1 MLIFSS
7 FSKIPLQPFIMKW
20 LYPSVLL
27 IVILC
32 CHIAYPSMHQTDE
45 REHLQSH
52 FISLDLLHLT
62 PISRCSVIPWQH
74 KVQGSKVWKET
85 LLDTAWGSAAL
96 TCDLS
101 MQECFVIS
109 THSLSVT
116 QSVCSGESPAWI
128 QSIHRAEWQIRSTK
142 SDNNTLLYF
151 TCCFVCNDDNDAFTC
166 DDNIPGRY
174 T

>member
-1 MLIFSS
+1 
-7 FSKIPLQPFIMKW
+7 MKW

-32 CHIAYPSMHQTDE
+32 CRIAYPSIHHTDE

-62 PISRCSVIPWQH
+62 PISRCPLIPRQH
-74 KVQGSKVWKET
+74 KVQGSKGMKET

-101 MQECFVIS
+101 MQECFVIVIS

-128 QSIHRAEWQIRSTK
+128 QTIHRAERQIMSTK
-142 SDNNTLLYF
+142 SDNNKLLYF
-151 TCCFVCNDDNDAFTC
+151 TRCFVCNDDNDAFTC
-166 DDNIPGRY
+166 GDNIPGRY